1 MAGGKYK
8 AVFLDFY
15 GTVADGDAEA
25 VERVCARV
33 VADYGMTLSA
43 GELAVQW
50 GSRFFES
57 VDACHRA
64 GFRTLY
70 ACECDS
76 LVETCLP
83 LCGRIDPA
91 PYADELADYM
101 RVPPLHPEA
110 KEVLRQLT
118 VPVCCVSNADSDHL
132 EAAIAHHQLAFAEVV
147 CSEDVR
153 FYKPES
159 EIFERALARMGLDA
173 DEVVHVGDSL
183 HSDVQGARAAGI
195 DAIWVCRD
203 RRIFDKGRGQAD
215 HKISSLKELQS
226 FLV

>member
-33 VADYGMTLSA
+33 VADYGMTVSA
-43 GELAVQW
+43 HELAVQW
-50 GSRFFES
+50 GTRFFQS
-57 VDACHRA
+57 VDACQQA

-83 LCGRIDPA
+83 LCGEIDPV

-101 RVPPLHPEA
+101 CVPPLHPEA
-110 KEVLRQLT
+110 KEVIQQLT
-118 VPVCCVSNADSDHL
+118 LPVCCVSNADTDHL
-132 EAAIAHHQLAFAEVV
+132 RAAIAHHQLAFADVV
-147 CSEDVR
+147 CSEDVQS
-153 FYKPES
+153 YKPES
-159 EIFERALARMGLDA
+159 EIFERALARMGLNA

-183 HSDVQGARAAGI
+183 HSDVEGARGAGI

-203 RRIFDKGRGQAD
+203 RRIFDKGSDQAD
-215 HKISSLKELQS
+215 HKISSLKELQA
-226 FLV
+226 FVA